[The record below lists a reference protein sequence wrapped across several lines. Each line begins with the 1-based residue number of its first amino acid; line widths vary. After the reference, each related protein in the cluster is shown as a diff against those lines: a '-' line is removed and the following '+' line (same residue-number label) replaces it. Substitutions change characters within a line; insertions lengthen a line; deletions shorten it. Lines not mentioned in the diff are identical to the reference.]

1 MKRAALAALFVGA
14 LTGTASPADTG
25 TIKGTVTTAAGPAAD
40 AVVLVDAPP
49 SAVPAGTPHAAMD
62 QRNETFVPHV
72 LAIAAGTTVDF
83 HNGEPALHNV
93 TSASP
98 AKVFDLGM
106 FAQGEARSVTFDRP
120 GVVAIRCNVHPRMS
134 AFVVVHSNPWIAVT
148 DARGRYTIGG
158 VPAGTY
164 PVRVWHE
171 GFGERPTTV
180 TVRADVVQPL
190 DVQLERRR

>member
-1 MKRAALAALFVGA
+1 MRRALAALLVA
-14 LTGTASPADTG
+14 AMTGTASPADTG
-25 TIKGTVTTAAGPAAD
+25 TIKGTVTTAAGATAD
-40 AVVLVDAPP
+40 AVVLVDAPS
-49 SAVPAGTPHAAMD
+49 SAMPAGAPHAAMD

-72 LAIAAGTTVDF
+72 LAVAAGTTVDF
-83 HNGEPALHNV
+83 HNGDPALHNV

-106 FAQGEARSVTFDRP
+106 FARGETRSVAFDRP

-134 AFVVVHSNPWIAVT
+134 AFIVVHSNPWIAVT

-171 GFGERPTTV
+171 AFGERPSTV

-190 DVQLERRR
+190 DVRLERGR